1 MLDFPNDQVENANQQ
16 PDEGAAE
23 NGGER
28 PLLDEMIARMQQ
40 EHDARNGAA
49 NNSQARSQRT
59 AGSSRQQEGRILCK
73 CFEAH
78 LLNTF
83 LTS

>member
-1 MLDFPNDQVENANQQ
+1 MENADQQ

-40 EHDARNGAA
+40 EHDERAGVA
-49 NNSQARSQRT
+49 NNNQARSQRI
-59 AGSSRQQEGRILCK
+59 AGSSRQQEGRAFEQVFRSILVY
-73 CFEAH
+73 CFCQ
-78 LLNTF
+78 
-83 LTS
+83 S